1 MPKKLKSLTVTA
13 VSLVP
18 KGSNPLAHIAFFKTA
33 APVADDPAP
42 EPGPVGKATF
52 NEILLA
58 EQRRKA
64 LWKIADSIYTMQEA
78 MYSSV
83 YSDSPTSDI
92 RKSVTQFSAYVEKL
106 LTALESNSLDG
117 DADVL
122 KQQVQKKA
130 EGVFARFFNQEPT
143 TMSKSIATPPA
154 AAPQAEPQ
162 AINLAELP
170 ENVQAFIRA
179 QQTQT
184 EQALATAKSAQ
195 ESADRTA
202 AALTVEKEAREM
214 LEFTAVAKAELTHL
228 PGTPE
233 EKGAVLASL
242 KRSLTDEEYTKA
254 FALLK
259 AGAAAMTE
267 QTLAKGVDASSGVV
281 SPDSAQ
287 GQLDLLATEFQKGD
301 PKMQRAVALSK
312 AYKARPDLY
321 KVVAAEEMERGSR
334 VNPRR
339 ASH

>member
-1 MPKKLKSLTVTA
+1 
-13 VSLVP
+13 
-18 KGSNPLAHIAFFKTA
+18 
-33 APVADDPAP
+33 
-42 EPGPVGKATF
+42 
-52 NEILLA
+52 
-58 EQRRKA
+58 
-64 LWKIADSIYTMQEA
+64 
-78 MYSSV
+78 
-83 YSDSPTSDI
+83 
-92 RKSVTQFSAYVEKL
+92 
-106 LTALESNSLDG
+106 
-117 DADVL
+117 
-122 KQQVQKKA
+122 
-130 EGVFARFFNQEPT
+130 
-143 TMSKSIATPPA
+143 
-154 AAPQAEPQ
+154 
-162 AINLAELP
+162 
-170 ENVQAFIRA
+170 
-179 QQTQT
+179 
-184 EQALATAKSAQ
+184 
-195 ESADRTA
+195 
-202 AALTVEKEAREM
+202 M
-214 LEFTAVAKAELTHL
+214 LEFTAVAKTDLTHL